1 MMRLIIARLFE
12 TLATLLAII
21 TVTFFIVG
29 IAPGNPFEGERA
41 LPESVMKQV
50 QAHYGYDLPLPMR
63 YLRYMRGLLKGDLGP
78 SLKYPGLSVN
88 DLFEGAIP
96 ASLELGVWALLFA
109 LIVGLISGLLAA
121 WRPNTWT
128 DYVPMSFAM
137 GGICIPSFVL
147 GPLLA
152 LTFGIGLGW
161 FRVSGWAY
169 PEDRVLP
176 TITLGAI
183 YAAYVA
189 RLTRGGMLEVMN
201 QDFIRT
207 ARAKGLKELR
217 VVLGHAL
224 RVGVLP
230 VVSFIGPAAAGL
242 ITGSFVVETIFRIP
256 GLGTIIVNA
265 ALARDLFVILG
276 GVILYGTVLVL
287 LNLFVDLLLMALD
300 PKIRQG
306 KA

>member
-1 MMRLIIARLFE
+1 MLRKLLARLLE
-12 TLATLLAII
+12 TVVTLFAIVTI
-21 TVTFFIVG
+21 TFFIVG
-29 IAPGNPFEGERA
+29 LAPGNPFEQERA

-50 QAHYGYDLPLPMR
+50 QAHYGFDQPLPVR
-63 YLRYMRGLLKGDLGP
+63 YLMYMRGLAHGDLGP

-88 DLFEGAIP
+88 EMFKGAIP

-109 LIVGLISGLLAA
+109 MVTGLISGLLAA
-121 WRPNTWT
+121 WRPNTWS

-152 LTFGIGLGW
+152 LFCGIGLGW
-161 FRVSGWAY
+161 FRVAGWEY

-183 YAAYVA
+183 YAAYIA

-201 QDFIRT
+201 QDFVRT
-207 ARAKGLKELR
+207 ARAKGLKEIR

-276 GVILYGTVLVL
+276 GVILYGTILVL
-287 LNLFVDLLLMALD
+287 LNLFVDLLLMVLD
-300 PKIRQG
+300 PKIRGHQ
-306 KA
+306 A